1 MQHYYDDYLWRLKH
15 VIKLCKKFQSISV
28 FFLEI
33 TKPTDF
39 RWKIVMS
46 AELKWC
52 ATWFIYFLDLLY
64 ARRNCTK
71 FYHCRMCAT
80 NFREGW
86 FFWSHPSWA
95 ALKNPILNRV
105 LKSFKKPKE
114 NNSHIHILPANLLL
128 THAIPL
134 IYTSW
139 KHQKNQEFSD
149 VFRGYRQ
156 RALTE
161 MD

>member
-71 FYHCRMCAT
+71 FYRCRMCAA

-105 LKSFKKPKE
+105 LKSFKKAKRE
-114 NNSHIHILPANLLL
+114 QFTYSHFTCKLIINPCHSIDLYLLK
-128 THAIPL
+128 
-134 IYTSW
+134 TSE
-139 KHQKNQEFSD
+139 KPR
-149 VFRGYRQ
+149 VFWCFQGV
-156 RALTE
+156 
-161 MD
+161 